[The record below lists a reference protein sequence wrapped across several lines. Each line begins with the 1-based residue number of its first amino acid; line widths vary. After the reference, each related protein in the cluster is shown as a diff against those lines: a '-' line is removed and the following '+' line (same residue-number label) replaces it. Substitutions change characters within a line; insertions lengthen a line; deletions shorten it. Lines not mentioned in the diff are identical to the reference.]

1 MTTNEIETCPGCG
14 VELPEN
20 KALHSLSH
28 TIDPG
33 GRLCSDCGQ
42 KETMDPGWAE
52 GRRVG
57 LIRGR
62 AASDSIQGG

>member
-1 MTTNEIETCPGCG
+1 VRETCPGCG
-14 VELPEN
+14 EFLPTD
-20 KALHSLSH
+20 KVMCSQSH

-33 GRLCSDCGQ
+33 GLLCSSCGQ
-42 KETMDPGWAE
+42 KETTDPGWAE

-62 AASDSIQGG
+62 AAANVITGPGKN